1 VVVLNAF
8 RRPIEIEAGRPA
20 TLPFSAIA
28 NSESRAQS
36 AEVPAT
42 IPQLTLRTRPNYQP
56 GLKGTDMGKFA
67 TNSNFDG
74 ALHRARTDRRNFL
87 VRSLALGLTP
97 VALLGG
103 GLQSASASGGVNRSL
118 HRRWQ
123 IDSRTLVIADN
134 LIGNWK
140 TLDPAFLYEGAPT
153 AAMFLMYEPLYQLPN
168 PERPDVITPLLAES
182 MPEFSSDGLTAT
194 IPIRKGV
201 HFQHTGTEMTAPDWV
216 FSWNRVKYTGFQ
228 GSFLASDYWGSVEAE
243 DDYTL
248 RLIMAAP
255 NVALTSVLTALQLGV
270 TDSAAVKA
278 LGGTDA
284 PPSSEEDSP
293 EVEANTEVKKT
304 LDQSSVGTG
313 PFTLKRFDP
322 NTEVVLEVDPNYWG
336 EASKL
341 DRVIWRNVVD
351 PNAQLESVQLGEAD
365 IAYQMNI
372 DQLPTVQEDPNLQV
386 LESVSEQ
393 FMYLAMNLREDW
405 GGPVATKQVRQALSY
420 AIDYDSI
427 NNDLLGGAANRPA
440 VPIPLPL
447 PGTEEVQALAYH
459 QDLARAQELWDASG
473 AGEVTIEIA
482 YASDGIGYGGVNLE
496 TLSTKIQAD
505 LERIDGLSIQ
515 LAPMPNTERS
525 ANYRAGEFQ
534 MVLAPWSPDYPDVDG
549 FASAFYRT
557 DTAAAKR
564 VGFSDPAIDELLDQG
579 ISEPDPVKRAEI
591 YAELQRQVLEEA
603 VYIVLYQPRNL
614 KPASAKVTG
623 VTPHF
628 QYQLHLRNAA
638 KSD

>member
-1 VVVLNAF
+1 MGNSN
-8 RRPIEIEAGRPA
+8 R
-20 TLPFSAIA
+20 FSTC
-28 NSESRAQS
+28 N
-36 AEVPAT
+36 T
-42 IPQLTLRTRPNYQP
+42 TLRQ
-56 GLKGTDMGKFA
+56 
-67 TNSNFDG
+67 
-74 ALHRARTDRRNFL
+74 ARIDRRNFL
-87 VRSLALGLTP
+87 VKSMALCLSSA
-97 VALLGG
+97 ALLGG
-103 GLQSASASGGVNRSL
+103 GARSAGASGGTTRAL
-118 HRRWQ
+118 HRRTQ
-123 IDSRTLVIADN
+123 IDAKTLVIADN
-134 LIGNWK
+134 LIGTWK

-153 AAMFLMYEPLYQLPN
+153 AAMFLMYEPLYQLPD
-168 PERPDVITPLLAES
+168 PERPDVITPLLAEA

-194 IPIRKGV
+194 IPVRKDV
-201 HFQHTGTEMTAPDWV
+201 HFQHTGAEMTAHDWV
-216 FSWNRVKYTGFQ
+216 FSWNRVKHTGFQ
-228 GSFLASDYWGSVEAE
+228 GSFLAADYWELVQAE

-248 RLIMAAP
+248 RLTMSAP

-284 PPSSEEDSP
+284 PPSTEENSP

-322 NTEVVLEVDPNYWG
+322 NTEVVLEVNPDYWG
-336 EASKL
+336 ETPKI
-341 DRVIWRNVVD
+341 DKFIWRNVVEL
-351 PNAQLESVQLGEAD
+351 NAQLESVQLGEAD

-372 DQLPTVQEDPNLQV
+372 DQLPVVQGDANLQV
-386 LESVSEQ
+386 LESVSQQ
-393 FMYLAMNLREDW
+393 FMYLAMNLRPER
-405 GGPVATKQVRQALSY
+405 GGPVAIKEVRQALSY

-427 NNDLLGGAANRPA
+427 INDLLGGAADRPA
-440 VPIPLPL
+440 TPIPLPL
-447 PGTEEVQALAYH
+447 PGTEEVQDLAYR
-459 QDLARAQELWDASG
+459 QDLDRAQELWDASG
-473 AGEVTIEIA
+473 AGDATIEIA
-482 YASDGIGYGGVNLE
+482 YASDSIGYGGVNLE

-505 LERIDGLSIQ
+505 LQRIKGLSIT

-534 MVLAPWSPDYPDVDG
+534 VVLATWSPDYPDVDG

-579 ISEPDPVKRAEI
+579 ISEPDPAKRAEI
-591 YAELQRQVLEEA
+591 YAELQQQVIEHA

-623 VTPHF
+623 ATPHF
-628 QYQLHLRNAA
+628 LYQLHLRNAA
-638 KSD
+638 KTD